1 MTNTNSE
8 LVKMIETIKT
18 QRSEIQ
24 AEIAQEEEEKRQ
36 IEHQMAMLNE
46 RLSDIHQS
54 LQKKYATRNE
64 YDRTIGETEGAFVKI
79 LESS

>member
-1 MTNTNSE
+1 
-8 LVKMIETIKT
+8 MIETIKT

-24 AEIAQEEEEKRQ
+24 QEISHEEEEKRQ

-46 RLSDIHQS
+46 RLSEIHQS
-54 LQKKYATRNE
+54 LQKKYTTRNE
-64 YDRTIGETEGAFVKI
+64 YDRTIQETEGAFVKI